1 MKLYKG
7 FLLSTIIV
15 LLVFNG
21 WIWQQVY
28 FQTLAEPAIY
38 FLNIGQGD
46 SQLISFPSVKIL
58 IDGGRDQR
66 VLSELDK
73 ALPDFDDNIIDL
85 VILTHPD
92 SDHFG
97 GLIEVLKNY
106 KVGAFV
112 SNGQLG
118 KGKKFKELQK
128 TLVNSNLRAIN
139 ILTGDKIRYQDYL
152 IRIISPDPV
161 ALNRDNKNEASIVLL
176 LEVNGNK
183 VLLTGDIGF
192 ETENRLLQEY
202 DLKSDI
208 LKVAHHGSRFS
219 SGREFV
225 EQVNPKISIIEVGKN
240 PYGHP
245 HPQVLEILA
254 SANSTIYRTD
264 VDGTIKIIL
273 DKK

>member
-202 DLKSDI
+202 DLKADI
-208 LKVAHHGSRFS
+208 LKVAHHGSKFS
-219 SGREFV
+219 SGREFI
-225 EQVNPKISIIEVGKN
+225 EQVNPRISVIEVGKN

-245 HPQVLEILA
+245 HPQVLETLT

-273 DKK
+273 DNK